1 MIDWY
6 YDKLPGSTF
15 ASELHQLRSRGDVV
29 RASALGGAMPI
40 YYILGHQALA
50 EAFRDGEQF
59 PPGHAYQIISLPF
72 IGETFMSMN
81 EDQHRVWRVPM
92 SHSFRRH
99 VIDQMDQHQLAR
111 IGHDIL
117 DLLDGKTAADW
128 VKSFTRRYAF
138 RVICHQLG
146 LPIEQEDCY
155 YQWSMDPMFGG
166 RDLQK
171 SRVADEKF
179 TAMVR
184 PVINAR
190 REEPR
195 DDQISRWLN
204 TAVAGHE
211 INRPHAPV
219 VFAGVEIPPNTAVLF
234 GIAAANRDPQ
244 VFTDPDRFDIS
255 RNSRTLLTFGPGL
268 RTCPGMHLAQKNLET
283 ALRIVA
289 ERFPSLRLDQ
299 ASASLPEGILLRGTA
314 SLPVSWR

>member
-1 MIDWY
+1 MLAYGFLY
-6 YDKLPGSTF
+6 YDNTGPTRWSIGTTTNC
-15 ASELHQLRSRGDVV
+15 
-29 RASALGGAMPI
+29 
-40 YYILGHQALA
+40 LA
-50 EAFRDGEQF
+50 A
-59 PPGHAYQIISLPF
+59 
-72 IGETFMSMN
+72 
-81 EDQHRVWRVPM
+81 
-92 SHSFRRH
+92 HS
-99 VIDQMDQHQLAR
+99 HQLAR

-155 YQWSMDPMFGG
+155 YQWSMDLMFGG

-171 SRVADEKF
+171 GRVADEKL
-179 TAMVR
+179 TPMVR

-190 REEPR
+190 RDEPR

-211 INRPHAPV
+211 ITRPHAPV

-268 RTCPGMHLAQKNLET
+268 RTCPGMHLAQKNLAT